1 MTDSEKKLSGYL
13 HDVGST
19 ELIEK
24 TLACQ
29 DLCFEYNM
37 TRPSDI
43 ERRKQLLTKIFGRE
57 LRNALVVPP
66 FHCDYGNIT
75 FGTNCVINYDC
86 IFLDDAPITIGNYV
100 FIAPMCCLS
109 TVNHPL
115 DVGQRNNYLAS
126 SLPIVIEDNVW
137 LGARVTVAPGVT
149 IGQGS
154 VIGAGSV
161 VLRDVPPGVL
171 AAGVPCR
178 VMRPITEQ
186 DKRHFPIAPEDED
199 NPRFCLGASVAGQNG
214 AVLGIP
220 GADDGGAK

>member
-1 MTDSEKKLSGYL
+1 MTEDEKRNSGYL
-13 HDVGST
+13 HDVGSVERLT
-19 ELIEK
+19 M

-29 DLCFEYNM
+29 DLCFEFNM
-37 TRPSDI
+37 TRPSDM
-43 ERRKQLLTKIFGRE
+43 ERRKQLLAKIFGSE
-57 LRNALVVPP
+57 PRNSLIVPP
-66 FHCDYGNIT
+66 FHCDYGNIS

-86 IFLDDAPITIGNYV
+86 IFLDDAPITIGDYA
-100 FIAPMCCLS
+100 FIAPMCCFS

-137 LGARVTVAPGVT
+137 LGARVTVGPGVT
-149 IGQGS
+149 IGKGS

-178 VMRPITEQ
+178 VVRPITEQ
-186 DKRHFPIAPEDED
+186 DKRHFPIAPEDEN
-199 NPRFCLGASVAGQNG
+199 NPRFCLGASAAGQTG
-214 AVLGIP
+214 GVMGIP
-220 GADDGGAK
+220 GDSTEGAR